1 MTRQSSASDGL
12 TCAATTAPDGGRRP
26 LPALTEKAEESLA
39 ESTEDMAQRAL
50 LEIDRYLHLR
60 NMKVLD
66 LFRMRDI
73 NTSYT
78 GVGFGGDDDMTL
90 DSEEFSQ
97 LLLKNT
103 QCRFKKNDIQAVVDF
118 LDQDGNGE
126 LDILELWYCCASWVL
141 WVRN

>member
-1 MTRQSSASDGL
+1 M
-12 TCAATTAPDGGRRP
+12 
-26 LPALTEKAEESLA
+26 
-39 ESTEDMAQRAL
+39 
-50 LEIDRYLHLR
+50 
-60 NMKVLD
+60 LD

-126 LDILELWYCCASWVL
+126 LDILELEAAL
-141 WVRN
+141 RHARNVKRNIPQVWPY